1 MPQYS
6 ARVLGSGWTMLN
18 KALLGEAVRGVCAE
32 AREMEARE
40 MEARETSEDAICGGG
55 VGGGGGGGGKEG
67 DLFLLFLLFLLCE
80 AKRFFFLL
88 TFFFLPISIDPS
100 GAATTSSRD
109 PNFLSS
115 VPLTPSLFA
124 FDNLCLT
131 IDEITA
137 APSELL
143 RARS

>member
-1 MPQYS
+1 
-6 ARVLGSGWTMLN
+6 MLN

-40 MEARETSEDAICGGG
+40 MEARETSEDGIGGGG
-55 VGGGGGGGGKEG
+55 VGGGVGGGGKEG